1 MKVYSSNKQSM
12 LIFIVV
18 LLTINISSSSSE
30 MINSFIEVDKDT
42 LSQDSK
48 LQGKMTINGQTYT
61 AICDCDPVS
70 PKSDSLTT
78 NLNLNSGSSPACD
91 PSKLKI
97 QLERQG
103 KGASFDDIRSLIGN
117 IEELNY
123 VQVPYTSFKCL
134 DGRHNKPSL
143 STPGGDAGE
152 FILALSVYEDLAGK
166 KITQEN
172 VDVFLSEYLK
182 QMQHNI
188 FYMCTDD
195 TAISHIEK
203 EMQIEGLNIFNPRNQ
218 IVDELS
224 NLVIKPENIG
234 DLHIK
239 MMLKYPEQFSIRKEI
254 VEMFI
259 ISFYKILW
267 NKNNDLSSKLELDI
281 LSGEHNESA
290 FVEVRSEHACQQQ
303 ELAPLIPTKNKSIS
317 VFTNHL
323 DAVSIRRAK
332 LAQFFSDRVN
342 HHQDPVDAVKMH
354 NRLNHH
360 GYVALEITGSYIAKG
375 LPFISINLA

>member
-12 LIFIVV
+12 LIFIIA
-18 LLTINISSSSSE
+18 LLAINLSPSSSE

-70 PKSDSLTT
+70 PKSDSLTNT
-78 NLNLNSGSSPACD
+78 LNSNSGSSPACD

-103 KGASFDDIRSLIGN
+103 RGASFDDIRSLIGN

-143 STPGGDAGE
+143 ATPGGDAGE

-172 VDVFLSEYLK
+172 VDVF
-182 QMQHNI
+182 
-188 FYMCTDD
+188 
-195 TAISHIEK
+195 
-203 EMQIEGLNIFNPRNQ
+203 
-218 IVDELS
+218 
-224 NLVIKPENIG
+224 
-234 DLHIK
+234 
-239 MMLKYPEQFSIRKEI
+239 
-254 VEMFI
+254 
-259 ISFYKILW
+259 
-267 NKNNDLSSKLELDI
+267 
-281 LSGEHNESA
+281 
-290 FVEVRSEHACQQQ
+290 
-303 ELAPLIPTKNKSIS
+303 
-317 VFTNHL
+317 
-323 DAVSIRRAK
+323 
-332 LAQFFSDRVN
+332 
-342 HHQDPVDAVKMH
+342 
-354 NRLNHH
+354 
-360 GYVALEITGSYIAKG
+360 
-375 LPFISINLA
+375 